1 MSPASRWYRNKY
13 GLTDA
18 EGVAFAML
26 RDPQAAD
33 RELDEFGAAR
43 SGSRIASRRSFR
55 GNLDTIREGEVPSR

>member
-1 MSPASRWYRNKY
+1 MSPAARWYRNKY

-33 RELDEFGAAR
+33 RELDEW
-43 SGSRIASRRSFR
+43 R
-55 GNLDTIREGEVPSR
+55 GKNGFPDCKSLLVRGKVLDTIREVEVPSR